1 MKCTKNL
8 WTKLAACLFVA
19 ALATACSNDDDEKP
33 AEGLTADD
41 FEVAQSDFTAPTM
54 RGSMMIDFS
63 VARPDMTPAK
73 EEFAFTSFRLSG
85 DNLSD
90 LGRTFRIEELH
101 LNGESCRLEVSYNYA
116 GSRADVSADLA
127 YKGEVVT
134 TLTLKCADGILVE
147 TPLVCPSLRSEVS
160 FRQKAEKD
168 YIPEGTLLTGIVV
181 RDNRTGVSTSAGTSD
196 GNFIALG
203 SSFQLTAEERQ
214 AGKASIPLTY
224 ILTTENQRFEMDGE
238 VTVWDTYVLD
248 EARIAKDDPEHPDA
262 FPVDEALAYFGITP
276 SPEKLFFDDFPTF
289 YFATAGVIRHEGMP
303 DGFYAGGGYTP
314 GGSNTVSYDFKI
326 GPMEELEAGSYQV
339 VAHFAKPGLP
349 EKRVNIVIPIKV
361 LDGQKNS

>member
-63 VARPDMTPAK
+63 VARPDMAPAK

-134 TLTLKCADGILVE
+134 TLTLKCTDGILVE
-147 TPLVCPSLRSEVS
+147 TPLVCPSLRSEVG
-160 FRQKAEKD
+160 FRQKTEKD
-168 YIPEGTLLTGIVV
+168 YIPEGTLLAGIVV

-196 GNFIALG
+196 GDFIALS
-203 SSFQLTAEERQ
+203 SSFQFTTEERQ

-276 SPEKLFFDDFPTF
+276 SPEKLFYDDFPTF
-289 YFATAGVIRHEGMP
+289 YFATAGVIRQEGMP
-303 DGFYAGGGYTP
+303 DGFYAGGGYTLE
-314 GGSNTVSYDFKI
+314 GSNPISYDFKI
-326 GPMEELEAGSYQV
+326 GPMEELEAGSYHV

-349 EKRVNIVIPIKV
+349 EKRVNIVVPIKV
-361 LDGQKNS
+361 LDGQEN

>member
-8 WTKLAACLFVA
+8 WTKLAAYLFVA
-19 ALATACSNDDDEKP
+19 ALATACGNDDEKP
-33 AEGLTADD
+33 VEGLTADD
-41 FEVAQSDFTAPTM
+41 FKVAQSDFTAPTM
-54 RGSMMIDFS
+54 RGTMIIDFS
-63 VARPDMTPAK
+63 VARPGMAPAK

-90 LGRTFRIEELH
+90 LGRTFRIEELY

-116 GSRADVSADLA
+116 GSRADVSADLT
-127 YKGEVVT
+127 YKGEMVT

-168 YIPEGTLLTGIVV
+168 YMPEGTLLTGIVV

-196 GNFIALG
+196 GNFIAIG
-203 SSFQLTAEERQ
+203 SSFRLTAEERQ
-214 AGKASIPLTY
+214 AGKTIIPLTY
-224 ILTTENQRFEMDGE
+224 VLTTENQRFEMDSE

-248 EARIAKDDPEHPDA
+248 EVRIAKDDPEHPDT
-262 FPVDEALAYFGITP
+262 FPVDEALDYFGITP
-276 SPEKLFFDDFPTF
+276 DPEKLFYDDFPTF
-289 YFATAGVIRHEGMP
+289 YFATTGIIRQEGIP
-303 DGFYAGGGYTP
+303 DGFYAGGGYTLE
-314 GGSNTVSYDFKI
+314 GGNPLSYDFKI

-339 VAHFAKPGLP
+339 VAHFAKPGMP
-349 EKRVNIVIPIKV
+349 KKRVNIVVPIKV
-361 LDGQKNS
+361 LNGHENN